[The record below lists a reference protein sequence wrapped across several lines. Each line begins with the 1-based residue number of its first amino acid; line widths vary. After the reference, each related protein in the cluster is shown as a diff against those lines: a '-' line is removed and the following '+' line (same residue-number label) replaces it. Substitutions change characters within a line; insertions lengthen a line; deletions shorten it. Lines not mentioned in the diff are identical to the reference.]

1 METSEQFL
9 QSYCLRLDDPLQF
22 RRLFDCL
29 PELYFWAKDEESRF
43 VAVSRTVMALA
54 GADSA
59 EEMIGRTDLEFYP
72 RNLAEHYIEED
83 RQVMRTRK
91 PLLNQAWLVP
101 NYRGELKWFICSK
114 VPLFD
119 RAGRVVGTAGVMRD
133 FETAG
138 AVVQPYQEMKEV
150 VDYVLANH
158 SERIEVADLA
168 AVAHLSVSQFDRKF
182 KRVFQITPQQFILRV
197 RIHAA
202 SQALASTDQSVLKI
216 ALAAGFYDQSYFTK
230 QFHLQMGMTPSAYRR
245 KYRSSAGKEFNTE
258 TRREGGREELGVRR

>member
-1 METSEQFL
+1 MRNIWYYLRMGNTEQFL
-9 QSYCLRLDDPLQF
+9 ECFCRRLDDPLQLSH
-22 RRLFDCL
+22 LFDCL
-29 PELYFWAKDEESRF
+29 PELYFWAKDEQSRF

-54 GADSA
+54 GAECA
-59 EEMIGRTDLEFYP
+59 EDMLGRTDLEFYP

-83 RQVMRTRK
+83 RRVMK
-91 PLLNQAWLVP
+91 NKVPIMNQAWLVP

-119 RAGRVVGTAGVMRD
+119 D
-133 FETAG
+133 AG

-150 VDYVLANH
+150 VDYVLENH
-158 SERIEVADLA
+158 AERIDVADLA

-197 RIHAA
+197 RIHDA
-202 SQALASTDQSVLKI
+202 SQSLASTDLSVSKI

-230 QFHLQMGMTPSAYRR
+230 QFRLQMGMTPSVYRK
-245 KYRSSAGKEFNTE
+245 KYRPFAGKGLNAEA
-258 TRREGGREELGVRR
+258 RRDGED